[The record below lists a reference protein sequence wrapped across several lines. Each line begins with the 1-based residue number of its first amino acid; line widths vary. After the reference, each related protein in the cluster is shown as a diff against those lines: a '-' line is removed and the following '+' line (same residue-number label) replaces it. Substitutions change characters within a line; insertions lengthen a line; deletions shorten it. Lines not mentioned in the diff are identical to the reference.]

1 MTDRFTEFL
10 QSLVADTYPEPPSPI
25 HEEITAKVLPKVCKH
40 LGECAHVLDVG
51 CGQGVAF
58 RHFARMFNRGTVVG
72 ITPNATD
79 FMAAKEVADEL
90 TVQAEGE
97 QAFFVRQLDM
107 HHHWSEVDYFDLIWA
122 RHVLEHSPAPLFAL
136 REFSR
141 VLKPGGWLYVE
152 VPMPDTAC
160 HHETNKNHYSVLTDS
175 MWQALIQ
182 KAGFTLVEGK
192 VWRFVTGAGPD
203 EYRSYLCRKSTE

>member
-25 HEEITAKVLPKVCKH
+25 HEEITGKVLPGVVVQAQVSAQVGK
-40 LGECAHVLDVG
+40 AIRVLDVG
-51 CGQGVAF
+51 CGQGVALKRF
-58 RHFARMFNRGTVVG
+58 KELGCDALGV
-72 ITPNATD
+72 TPNQTD
-79 FMAAKEVADEL
+79 YQEAMRTGCPV
-90 TVQAEGE
+90 VPC
-97 QAFFVRQLDM
+97 DM
-107 HHHWSEVDYFDLIWA
+107 HDLSALDHLGWDLIWA

-160 HHETNKNHYSVLTDS
+160 HHEQNKNHYSVLTDS

-192 VWRFVTGAGPD
+192 VWRFVTGEGPD
-203 EYRSYLCRKSTE
+203 EYRSYLCRK